1 MATVDRFV
9 EVDRIMIQVAKFQ
22 SEFGKIEILQA
33 KHTGS
38 LIYRQGGYYQS
49 ECDSNGVSVAPYI
62 HGIFGLLAQAR
73 AEDVLMIGCGG
84 GSLGTM
90 LDRAGAR
97 VTIVDIDPTA
107 FFIARKYFGLPRKI
121 ECHVADGSNF
131 LHAVRHRYDAI
142 VLDAYTGGDIP
153 HHLCSESFFGLAQ
166 MRLDNSCGCLIG
178 NVCARND
185 RDTIPRRI
193 AAKLSNVWADV
204 RLLDTPGIWNRN
216 ALLLAGQVKELA
228 PPMMLMPPE
237 VGSNDIVRELDRLRF
252 TPWQLPEHEPYRPP
266 HQRGRRSVRA

>member
-1 MATVDRFV
+1 
-9 EVDRIMIQVAKFQ
+9 MIRVAKFH
-22 SEFGKIEILQA
+22 SEFGKIEVLRA

-38 LIYRQGGYYQS
+38 FVYRQGGYYQS

-62 HGIFGLLAQAR
+62 HAIFSLLAQAG
-73 AEDVLMIGCGG
+73 AADVLMIGCGG

-90 LDRAGAR
+90 LDRAGVR

-107 FFIARKYFGLPRKI
+107 FFIARKYFGLPRNI
-121 ECHVADGSNF
+121 ECYGADGLNF

-142 VLDAYTGGDIP
+142 VLDAYTGGHIP
-153 HHLCSESFFGLAQ
+153 HHLCTESFFGLAQ
-166 MRLDNSCGCLIG
+166 LRLNNSCGCLIG

-185 RDTIPRRI
+185 RDPIPKRI

-216 ALLLAGQVKELA
+216 TLLLAGQIKDLA
-228 PPMMLMPPE
+228 PPVMLMPPA
-237 VGSNDIVRELDRLRF
+237 VGSNDIARELDRLRF
-252 TPWQLPEHEPYRPP
+252 TPWQSLEYEPA
-266 HQRGRRSVRA
+266 RGTA